1 VRIRIRFFLV
11 VIAVAASMA
20 CHAIIGA
27 VDVSCCREGGI
38 VPAVRRFTPLYLLT
52 TVVTCV
58 ALFAAVVHA
67 STNVVILVG
76 SGGFAAVI
84 ALGLY
89 TFVASK
95 AAKSADG
102 QY

>member
-1 VRIRIRFFLV
+1 
-11 VIAVAASMA
+11 M
-20 CHAIIGA
+20 
-27 VDVSCCREGGI
+27 
-38 VPAVRRFTPLYLLT
+38 PAVRHFTPLYLLT

-76 SGGFAAVI
+76 SGGFAAVM
-84 ALGLY
+84 ALDLY
-89 TFVASK
+89 TAFVASK
-95 AAKSADG
+95 AARSADG